1 MKKEKLEITE
11 KLLEDEIRYKTDVIF
26 TVIFVIASI
35 IIVVSPFTFI
45 NKVSTFN
52 LICDFIFCILFSL
65 MFNLIPLIKLNKKK
79 KIIKQIRNKN
89 YKVVL
94 DQITNIE
101 VTLSRDDEYQDKN
114 HYLTLKEYSKIYNKD
129 FPVYSDFF
137 RKIEKGDFVYLIF
150 INNDTTPLFIFKQ
163 EDYYY
168 NGILSNIK
176 EMKQR

>member
-94 DQITNIE
+94 D
-101 VTLSRDDEYQDKN
+101 
-114 HYLTLKEYSKIYNKD
+114 
-129 FPVYSDFF
+129 
-137 RKIEKGDFVYLIF
+137 
-150 INNDTTPLFIFKQ
+150 
-163 EDYYY
+163 
-168 NGILSNIK
+168 
-176 EMKQR
+176 

>member
-1 MKKEKLEITE
+1 MNKKEKIEINEKFLENETG
-11 KLLEDEIRYKTDVIF
+11 YKTNVIF
-26 TVIFVIASI
+26 TIIFIVASI
-35 IIVVSPFTFI
+35 IIMLSPFMVI
-45 NKVSTFN
+45 NKLSTFN

-65 MFNLIPLIKLNKKK
+65 MFNLISLIKLNKKK

-137 RKIEKGDFVYLIF
+137 RKVKKGDFVYLIF

-168 NGILSNIK
+168 NGILNNIK
-176 EMKQR
+176 EIK